1 MTYSPMR
8 FDGRS
13 CSSSG
18 QRRQLRPQPPRT
30 TIRPGRRAEAPAA
43 AAAAADAGVA
53 GSGAAAADA
62 ADVASAAAADV
73 VADVAAVEV
82 AGGCSSP
89 DTGNQCTGSQAS
101 AP

>member
-8 FDGRS
+8 FAGRS

-18 QRRQLRPQPPRT
+18 QRLQRRPRPLRT
-30 TIRPGRRAEAPAA
+30 TSRPGWRAEAPAA

-62 ADVASAAAADV
+62 ADVAA
-73 VADVAAVEV
+73 AAVEV
-82 AGGCSSP
+82 AGGRSSP
-89 DTGNQCTGSQAS
+89 DTGNQCTG
-101 AP
+101 

>member
-8 FDGRS
+8 FAGRS

-18 QRRQLRPQPPRT
+18 QRQQRRPRPLRT
-30 TIRPGRRAEAPAA
+30 TSRPGWRAEAP

-62 ADVASAAAADV
+62 ADVAA
-73 VADVAAVEV
+73 AAVEL
-82 AGGCSSP
+82 AGGRSSP
-89 DTGNQCTGSQAS
+89 DTGNQCTG
-101 AP
+101 

>member
-8 FDGRS
+8 FAGRS

-18 QRRQLRPQPPRT
+18 QRLQRRPRPLRT
-30 TIRPGRRAEAPAA
+30 TSRPGWRAEAPA

-62 ADVASAAAADV
+62 ADVAA
-73 VADVAAVEV
+73 AAVEV
-82 AGGCSSP
+82 AGGRSSP
-89 DTGNQCTGSQAS
+89 DTGNQCTG
-101 AP
+101 